1 MGDRLHL
8 PAFWNNL
15 NSMDRLLCVAIRLDA
30 HGTRHHARAGGRR
43 REAGPLENAGAGG
56 VPAAA
61 ADVRQVNEL
70 ARAGALVEGLKI
82 GR

>member
-1 MGDRLHL
+1 MRGDPPGRSRN
-8 PAFWNNL
+8 PA
-15 NSMDRLLCVAIRLDA
+15 SR
-30 HGTRHHARAGGRR
+30 TRSWASTEGQAT
-43 REAGPLENAGAGG
+43 ENAGAGG

-70 ARAGALVEGLKI
+70 ARAGALVDGLKI